1 MSDINEFTD
10 PNARRVSGPVN
21 VIRLEGE
28 IHGIPK
34 VLYLFMDYHIPVS
47 DQTQCEN
54 VFSEDVQKYFI
65 NNFYRLN
72 EGSNVYDFFVE
83 IYPSELADD
92 KYRKGSRGKDIKEKY
107 IEEVVK
113 MFRKIFRYDPKR
125 NRIQVNKLFKNVRL
139 HYLDIR
145 DYYKHSIADQ
155 VSEMTRIAHRFINA
169 DYIDPKGLD
178 KIISLMQL
186 MKDHM
191 EYISSVLGRRANK
204 ISQIKPKIIKQ
215 NNRSDLDTQAIEYLA
230 NKIKKMYNH
239 TDVKNAMLDLIDL
252 TIDNFN
258 LTMNEIDDAT
268 RRFINYS
275 NTIQNTGNKLVKDE
289 NTSYIYSYGLTS
301 YTTREMMIDIL
312 NTVERLLDERFIEF
326 FARFTDIYFLRR
338 FLDKDYITN
347 GIVYSG
353 ALHSNTYIY
362 FLIKIFNFRITHAS
376 YSKIKDLNKLTNEIK
391 KRSLMS
397 VQELILPETLNQCS
411 DLDSFPEEFM

>member
-1 MSDINEFTD
+1 MTDINEFND

-47 DQTQCEN
+47 EQTQCEN
-54 VFSEDVQKYFI
+54 VFSEDVQKYFV
-65 NNFYRLN
+65 NNFYKLN
-72 EGSNVYDFFVE
+72 EASNVYDFFVE

-92 KYRKGSRGKDIKEKY
+92 RYRRGISGVDSKEKY

-113 MFRKIFRYDPKR
+113 MFRKIFRYDPRR
-125 NRIQVNKLFKNVRL
+125 NRVQVNKLFKNVRL

-145 DYYKHSIADQ
+145 DYYKHSVADQ
-155 VSEMTRIAHRFINA
+155 VSEMTRFAHRFKNT
-169 DYIDPKGLD
+169 DNIDPRGLD

-191 EYISSVLGRRANK
+191 EYIISILGRRSHKTN
-204 ISQIKPKIIKQ
+204 QLKPKIIKQ
-215 NNRSDLDTQAIEYLA
+215 NNRSNLDTQAIEYLA
-230 NKIKKMYNH
+230 NKIKKLYNH
-239 TDVKNAMLDLIDL
+239 NDVKNAMLELIDL

-258 LTMNEIDDAT
+258 LAINEINDAT

-275 NTIQNTGNKLVKDE
+275 NVVQNTGNKLVKDD
-289 NTSYIYSYGLTS
+289 NTTYKYAYGLTS
-301 YTTREMMIDIL
+301 YTIREMIIDIV

-362 FLIKIFNFRITHAS
+362 FLVKFFNFRITHAS
-376 YSKIKDLNKLTNEIK
+376 YSKIKDFNKLTNEIK
-391 KRSLMS
+391 KRSLMTI
-397 VQELILPETLNQCS
+397 QELILPETLVQCS
-411 DLDSFPEEFM
+411 NLDSFPEEFM